1 MGLFG
6 SKKKTY
12 VSSTLYNLAGDPT
25 GKPSFKRTAVAGAI
39 VRGNDIPTDLRNSY
53 LSGFAISTRS
63 FARWGVTSG
72 YNDAVGLMPSQMA
85 LQSSFSQ
92 TKIQEY
98 LQQTYGGV
106 QEVLQSGAGPADVS
120 LWADK
125 FMIDQHLSA
134 GAESL
139 ADGVAY
145 DYTVSADTTS
155 LTVFVGDTPAAG
167 APDTRPSYVVP
178 LENFDRNANYVYAVY
193 RANTQG
199 DPKGT
204 VLGDWRIIDGITITG
219 PNLTGWTLHSGTQN
233 VSTPVVLRTTVTAS
247 TKAANGSITT
257 AAPVVTTRT
266 EQVPV
271 TRDEWRRE
279 VYIGSSKTDSLDL
292 EAERQAIERDYSYVV
307 VEKTT
312 TAVTTGS
319 SGGVPTTT
327 TTTTVR
333 QEIQLQKRY
342 RESVNT
348 VTTRRYGPVKMLLYK
363 VGTGVAELDSLFRL
377 APADVDWMPFIPV
390 RLDNKFVEERDPELY
405 QLTRKAFR
413 KAFGRRV
420 KLESII
426 ESLEDNKSLKD
437 IDFAHIAFGV
447 SFNTKSQWGKQYIFT
462 YLQKL
467 AQATGSSK
475 ATFDNYNTQY
485 NAHKNYAKAMQ
496 EWNTAQEGSW
506 GGSQSKPVEVAAPVR
521 PHSAISFKSSRSDMH
536 FNQRIEFDFL
546 YEERGT
552 GRRMVDGKP
561 AKIGSLWWE
570 ILEEGTEDA
579 LLLDMRSGEN
589 NQQGLFSRAFSRYLA
604 AHALYWQ
611 ASSREWH
618 RMVIR
623 GGKHINYPYRDHA
636 ITIYAED
643 ALKDEDESGFFFPL
657 NLAIFKGMGIV
668 DGTEMNNC
676 SAYLILN
683 SYQVVKKKWY
693 QTGIFAVIVAIV
705 VIVISYFYPPA
716 AGTAGG
722 VLGTN
727 AAVGAAIVGAG
738 ASAAVIALVGAIA
751 NAVAGMILGA
761 IIARAASKV
770 FGNSI
775 LGQIIAVAAVIMLG
789 NYQTAGANGTS
800 MSFAESFG
808 SLMRAENL
816 LKLGMSAVSG
826 FSDYIN
832 ASTMNILQEAEA
844 LREAYSAESRRIQEM
859 YVEQFGAG
867 KVIDPMA
874 FTTAGQGKVESMDA
888 FLSRTLMTGMD
899 IAETTHSMLSEFASL
914 TLTLDTKV

>member
-1 MGLFG
+1 MFG

-39 VRGNDIPTDLRNSY
+39 VRGNNIPTDLRNSY

-125 FMIDQHLSA
+125 FMIDQYLPA
-134 GAESL
+134 GAASL

-167 APDTRPSYVVP
+167 APDTRPSHLVP

-204 VLGDWRIIDGITITG
+204 VLGDWRIIDGITIIE

-279 VYIGSSKTDSLDL
+279 VYTGSSKTDSLDL

-363 VGTGVAELDSLFRL
+363 VGTGVAALDSLFQL

-447 SFNTKSQWGKQYIFT
+447 SFNTKSQWGKQYIFA

-552 GRRMVDGKP
+552 GRRMVNGKP

-589 NQQGLFSRAFSRYLA
+589 NQQGFFSQAFSRYYA

-611 ASSREWH
+611 VSSREWR

-623 GGKHINYPYRDHA
+623 GGLHINYPYRDHSVK
-636 ITIYAED
+636 IYAGD

-657 NLAIFKGMGIV
+657 NLAIFKEMGIV

-693 QTGIFAVIVAIV
+693 QTGIFAVIVIAVFIV
-705 VIVISYFYPPA
+705 VTYMTGGA
-716 AGTAGG
+716 TAEAAGG
-722 VLGTN
+722 VLGAN
-727 AAVGAAIVGAG
+727 GAVGASITGLAATSTIAIMVGAV
-738 ASAAVIALVGAIA
+738 ANAIA
-751 NAVAGMILGA
+751 GAILGA
-761 IIARAASKV
+761 ILTRVATKV

-775 LGQIIAVAAVIMLG
+775 LGQIVAVIAMIMIG

-808 SLMRAENL
+808 SLMKAENL

-874 FTTAGQGKVESMDA
+874 FTAAGQGKVESMDT

-899 IAETTHSMLSEFASL
+899 IAETTHNMLSQFATL

>member
-63 FARWGVTSG
+63 FARWGVASG
-72 YNDAVGLMPSQMA
+72 YNNTVGLMPSQMA

-125 FMIDQHLSA
+125 FMIDQYLSA

-167 APDTRPSYVVP
+167 APDTRPSHLVP

-204 VLGDWRIIDGITITG
+204 VLGDWRIIDGITIID

-233 VSTPVVLRTTVTAS
+233 VSTPAVLRTTVTAS

-279 VYIGSSKTDSLDL
+279 VYIGGSKTGSLDL
-292 EAERQAIERDYSYVV
+292 EAERQAIERDYSYVIV
-307 VEKTT
+307 SKTST
-312 TAVTTGS
+312 VVTTGS
-319 SGGVPTTT
+319 SGGIPTTT

-333 QEIQLQKRY
+333 QEIELQKRY

-363 VGTGVAELDSLFRL
+363 VGTGVAELDSLFQL

-426 ESLEDNKSLKD
+426 EALEDNKSLKD

-475 ATFDNYNTQY
+475 ATFDNYNAQY

-496 EWNTAQEGSW
+496 EWNAAQDGSW
-506 GGSQSKPVEVAAPVR
+506 GSSQSKPVEVAAPVR

-536 FNQRIEFDFL
+536 CNQRIECGVL

-552 GRRMVDGKP
+552 GRRMVEGKP
-561 AKIGSLWWE
+561 AKVDALWWE
-570 ILEEGTEDA
+570 TLEEGTEDA

-589 NQQGLFSRAFSRYLA
+589 NQQGLFSRAFSRYYA

-611 ASSREWH
+611 VSSREWR

-623 GGKHINYPYRDHA
+623 GGLHINYPYRDHSVK
-636 ITIYAED
+636 IYAGD

-676 SAYLILN
+676 SAYLVLN

-693 QTGIFAVIVAIV
+693 QTGIFAVIL
-705 VIVISYFYPPA
+705 VIVIIVVSYFYPPA
-716 AGTAGG
+716 SGAAGG

-738 ASAAVIALVGAIA
+738 ASAAIIALVGAIA
-751 NAVAGMILGA
+751 NAIAGMILGA
-761 IIARAASKV
+761 ILTRVATKV

-775 LGQIIAVAAVIMLG
+775 LGQIIAVVAVIMLG
-789 NYQTAGANGTS
+789 NYQTAGANGTP

-874 FTTAGQGKVESMDA
+874 FTAAGQGKVESMDT

-899 IAETTHSMLSEFASL
+899 IAETTHSMLSEFAQL

>member
-1 MGLFG
+1 MFG

-39 VRGNDIPTDLRNSY
+39 VRGNAIPTDLRNSY

-125 FMIDQHLSA
+125 FMIDQYLPA

-167 APDTRPSYVVP
+167 APDTRPSHLVP

-204 VLGDWRIIDGITITG
+204 VLGDWRIIDGITIIE

-342 RESVNT
+342 RKSVNT

-363 VGTGVAELDSLFRL
+363 VGTGVAALDSLFQL

-447 SFNTKSQWGKQYIFT
+447 SFNTKSQWGKQYIFA

-485 NAHKNYAKAMQ
+485 NAYKNYAKAMQ

-521 PHSAISFKSSRSDMH
+521 PHSAVSFKSSRSDMH

-552 GRRMVDGKP
+552 GRRMVNGKP

-579 LLLDMRSGEN
+579 LLLDMRSGEG
-589 NQQGLFSRAFSRYLA
+589 NQQGLLSQAFSRYYA

-611 ASSREWH
+611 VSSREWR

-623 GGKHINYPYRDHA
+623 GGLHINYPYRDHSVK
-636 ITIYAED
+636 IYAGD

-657 NLAIFKGMGIV
+657 NLAIFKEMGIV

-693 QTGIFAVIVAIV
+693 QTGIFAVIVIV
-705 VIVISYFYPPA
+705 VIIVVTYMTGGA
-716 AGTAGG
+716 TAEAAGG
-722 VLGTN
+722 VLGAN
-727 AAVGAAIVGAG
+727 GAVGASITGLAATSTIAIMVGAV
-738 ASAAVIALVGAIA
+738 ANAIA
-751 NAVAGMILGA
+751 GAILGA
-761 IIARAASKV
+761 ILTRVATKV

-775 LGQIIAVAAVIMLG
+775 LGQIVAVIAVIMIG

-808 SLMRAENL
+808 SLMKAENL

-874 FTTAGQGKVESMDA
+874 FTTAGQGKVESLDT

>member
-1 MGLFG
+1 MFG

-39 VRGNDIPTDLRNSY
+39 VRGSDIPGDMRNAY

-72 YNDAVGLMPSQMA
+72 YNNTVGLMPSQMA

-92 TKIQEY
+92 AKIQDY
-98 LQQTYGGV
+98 LQQTFGGS
-106 QEVLQSGAGPADVS
+106 QEVLQSGAGPAEIG
-120 LWADK
+120 LWANK
-125 FMIDQHLSA
+125 FIIDQFVSA
-134 GAESL
+134 GVDSL
-139 ADGVAY
+139 ADVQAY
-145 DYTVSADTTS
+145 DYETDGTNTS
-155 LTVFVGDTPAAG
+155 LTVRVGPTPAAG
-167 APDTRPSYVVP
+167 TTDTRPSYVVP
-178 LENFDRNANYVYAVY
+178 LTDFDPNANYVYAIY

-199 DPKGT
+199 DPT
-204 VLGDWRIIDGITITG
+204 RSVLGDWRTIDGITVAE
-219 PNLTGWTLHSGTQN
+219 PNLVGWSLHSGSQN

-247 TKAANGSITT
+247 TKAANGSVTT
-257 AAPVVTTRT
+257 SGPTVATRT
-266 EQVPV
+266 ENVSV
-271 TRDEWRRE
+271 TQDEWRRE
-279 VYIGSSKTDSLDL
+279 VYIGGSKTDSLDL
-292 EAERQAIERDYSYVV
+292 EAERQAIERDYSYVIV
-307 VEKTT
+307 NKTST
-312 TAVTTGS
+312 VVTTGS

-333 QEIQLQKRY
+333 QEIELRKRY

-348 VTTRRYGPVKMLLYK
+348 VTTRRYGPIKMLIYK
-363 VGTGVAELDSLFRL
+363 IGSGAPQLDGLFQL

-390 RLDNKFVEERDPELY
+390 RLDNKFVEERDPELF

-420 KLESII
+420 KIESVI
-426 ESLEDNKSLKD
+426 ESLKDNKSLKD

-485 NAHKNYAKAMQ
+485 KAHKNYAKAMQ

-552 GRRMVDGKP
+552 GRRMVEGKP
-561 AKIGSLWWE
+561 AKVGALWWE
-570 ILEEGTEDA
+570 TLEEGTEDA
-579 LLLDMRSGEN
+579 LLLDRRSGEN
-589 NQQGLFSRAFSRYLA
+589 NQQGLFSRAFSRYFA

-611 ASSREWH
+611 VSSREWR

-623 GGKHINYPYRDHA
+623 GGLHINYPYRDHSVK
-636 ITIYAED
+636 IYAED

-657 NLAIFKGMGIV
+657 NLAIFKGTGIV

-693 QTGIFAVIVAIV
+693 QTGIFAVIVIIVIV
-705 VIVISYFYPPA
+705 VVSYFYPPA
-716 AGTAGG
+716 GGAAGG

-738 ASAAVIALVGAIA
+738 ASAAVIAMVGAIA
-751 NAVAGMILGA
+751 NAIAGAILGA
-761 IIARAASKV
+761 IITRVATKV

-775 LGQIIAVAAVIMLG
+775 LGQLIAVVAVAMIG
-789 NYQTAGANGTS
+789 NYQSAANGANS
-800 MSFAESFG
+800 SLSFSESFG
-808 SLMRAENL
+808 SMMRAENL
-816 LKLGMSAVSG
+816 MKLGMSAVNGYSE
-826 FSDYIN
+826 YIN
-832 ASTMNILQEAEA
+832 KSTMHILDEARE
-844 LREAYSAESRRIQEM
+844 LQEAYSAEVRRIQEM

-874 FTTAGQGKVESMDA
+874 FTTAGQGRVESADT

-899 IAETTHSMLSEFASL
+899 IAETTHNMLSEFASL

>member
-63 FARWGVTSG
+63 FARWGVASG
-72 YNDAVGLMPSQMA
+72 YNNTVGLTPSQMA

-98 LQQTYGGV
+98 LQQIYGGV

-125 FMIDQHLSA
+125 FMIDQYLSA

-167 APDTRPSYVVP
+167 APDTRPSHLVP

-204 VLGDWRIIDGITITG
+204 VLGDWRIIDGITIID

-233 VSTPVVLRTTVTAS
+233 VSTPVVLRTTITAS

-292 EAERQAIERDYSYVV
+292 EAERQAIERDYSYVIV
-307 VEKTT
+307 SKTST
-312 TAVTTGS
+312 VVTTGS
-319 SGGVPTTT
+319 SGGIPTTT

-333 QEIQLQKRY
+333 QEIELRKRY

-363 VGTGVAELDSLFRL
+363 VGTGVAELDSLFQL

-420 KLESII
+420 KLESVI
-426 ESLEDNKSLKD
+426 ESLKDNESLKD

-447 SFNTKSQWGKQYIFT
+447 PLNTKSQWGKQYIFT

-475 ATFDNYNTQY
+475 ATFDNYNAQY
-485 NAHKNYAKAMQ
+485 NAHKNYAKATQ
-496 EWNTAQEGSW
+496 EWNAAQDGSW
-506 GGSQSKPVEVAAPVR
+506 GSSQSKPVEVAAPVR

-536 FNQRIEFDFL
+536 FNQRIEFGFL

-552 GRRMVDGKP
+552 GRRTVEGKP
-561 AKIGSLWWE
+561 AKVDALWWE
-570 ILEEGTEDA
+570 TLEEGTEDA
-579 LLLDMRSGEN
+579 LLLDTRSGEN
-589 NQQGLFSRAFSRYLA
+589 NQQGLFSRAFSRYYA

-611 ASSREWH
+611 VSSREWC

-623 GGKHINYPYRDHA
+623 GGLHINYPYRDHSVK
-636 ITIYAED
+636 IYAGD

-676 SAYLILN
+676 SAYLVLN

-693 QTGIFAVIVAIV
+693 QTGIFAVIL
-705 VIVISYFYPPA
+705 VIVIIVVSYFYPPA
-716 AGTAGG
+716 AGAAGG

-738 ASAAVIALVGAIA
+738 ASAAVIALVGAVA
-751 NAVAGMILGA
+751 NAIAGMILGA
-761 IIARAASKV
+761 ILARVATKV

-775 LGQIIAVAAVIMLG
+775 LGQIIAVVAVIMLG
-789 NYQTAGANGTS
+789 NYQTAGANGTP

-874 FTTAGQGKVESMDA
+874 FTAAGQGKVESMDT

-899 IAETTHSMLSEFASL
+899 IAETTHSMLSEFAQL

>member
-72 YNDAVGLMPSQMA
+72 YNNTVGLMPSQMA

-125 FMIDQHLSA
+125 FMIDQYLSA

-167 APDTRPSYVVP
+167 APDTRPSHLVP

-204 VLGDWRIIDGITITG
+204 VLGDWRIIDGITIID

-279 VYIGSSKTDSLDL
+279 VYIGGSKTDSLDL
-292 EAERQAIERDYSYVV
+292 EAERQAIERDYSYVIV
-307 VEKTT
+307 SKTST
-312 TAVTTGS
+312 VVTTGS
-319 SGGVPTTT
+319 SGGIPTTT
-327 TTTTVR
+327 TATTVR
-333 QEIQLQKRY
+333 QEIELRKRY

-363 VGTGVAELDSLFRL
+363 VGTGVAELDSLFQL

-420 KLESII
+420 KLESVI
-426 ESLEDNKSLKD
+426 ESLKDNESLKD

-447 SFNTKSQWGKQYIFT
+447 PLNTKSQWGKQYIFT

-475 ATFDNYNTQY
+475 ATFDNYNAQY
-485 NAHKNYAKAMQ
+485 NAHKNYAKATQ
-496 EWNTAQEGSW
+496 EWNAAQDGSW
-506 GGSQSKPVEVAAPVR
+506 GSSQSKPVEVAAPVR

-536 FNQRIEFDFL
+536 FNQRIEFGFL

-552 GRRMVDGKP
+552 GRRMVEGKP
-561 AKIGSLWWE
+561 AKVDALWWE
-570 ILEEGTEDA
+570 TLEEGTEDA
-579 LLLDMRSGEN
+579 LLLDTRSGEN
-589 NQQGLFSRAFSRYLA
+589 NQQGLFSRAFSRYYA

-611 ASSREWH
+611 VSSREWR

-623 GGKHINYPYRDHA
+623 GGLHINYPYRDHSVK
-636 ITIYAED
+636 IYAGD

-676 SAYLILN
+676 SAYLVLN

-693 QTGIFAVIVAIV
+693 QTGIFAVIL
-705 VIVISYFYPPA
+705 VIVIIVVSYFYPPA
-716 AGTAGG
+716 SGAAGG

-738 ASAAVIALVGAIA
+738 ASAAVIALVGAVA
-751 NAVAGMILGA
+751 NAIAGMILGA
-761 IIARAASKV
+761 ILTRVATKV

-775 LGQIIAVAAVIMLG
+775 LGQIIAVVAVIMLG
-789 NYQTAGANGTS
+789 NYQTAGANGTP

-874 FTTAGQGKVESMDA
+874 FTAAGQGKVESMDT

-914 TLTLDTKV
+914 TLTLDMKG

>member
-155 LTVFVGDTPAAG
+155 LTVFVGVTPAAG

-204 VLGDWRIIDGITITG
+204 VLGDWRIIDEITIPG

-496 EWNTAQEGSW
+496 EWNTAQEGAW

-536 FNQRIEFDFL
+536 FNQRIEFGFL

-589 NQQGLFSRAFSRYLA
+589 NQQGLFSRAFSRYFA

-611 ASSREWH
+611 ASSREWR

-636 ITIYAED
+636 ITIYAGD

-751 NAVAGMILGA
+751 NAIAGMILGA
-761 IIARAASKV
+761 IIARVATKV

>member
-63 FARWGVTSG
+63 FARWGVASG
-72 YNDAVGLMPSQMA
+72 YNNTVGLTPSQMA

-98 LQQTYGGV
+98 LQQIYGGV

-125 FMIDQHLSA
+125 FMIDQYLSA

-167 APDTRPSYVVP
+167 APDTRPSHLVP

-204 VLGDWRIIDGITITG
+204 VLGDWRIIDGITIID

-292 EAERQAIERDYSYVV
+292 EAERQAIERDYSYVIV
-307 VEKTT
+307 SKTST
-312 TAVTTGS
+312 VVTTGS
-319 SGGVPTTT
+319 SGGIPTTT

-333 QEIQLQKRY
+333 QEIELRKRY

-363 VGTGVAELDSLFRL
+363 VGTGVAELDSLFQL

-420 KLESII
+420 KLESVI
-426 ESLEDNKSLKD
+426 ESLKDNESLKD

-447 SFNTKSQWGKQYIFT
+447 PLNTKSQWGKQYIFT

-475 ATFDNYNTQY
+475 ATFDNYNAQY
-485 NAHKNYAKAMQ
+485 NAHKNYAKATQ
-496 EWNTAQEGSW
+496 EWNAAQDGSW
-506 GGSQSKPVEVAAPVR
+506 GSSQSKPVEVAAPVR

-536 FNQRIEFDFL
+536 FNQRIEFGFL

-552 GRRMVDGKP
+552 GRRTVEGKP
-561 AKIGSLWWE
+561 AKVDALWWE
-570 ILEEGTEDA
+570 TLEEGTEDA
-579 LLLDMRSGEN
+579 LLLDTRSGEN
-589 NQQGLFSRAFSRYLA
+589 NQQGLFSRAFSRYYA

-611 ASSREWH
+611 VSSREWR

-623 GGKHINYPYRDHA
+623 GGLHINYPYRDHSVK
-636 ITIYAED
+636 IYAGD

-676 SAYLILN
+676 SAYLVLN

-693 QTGIFAVIVAIV
+693 QTGIFAVIL
-705 VIVISYFYPPA
+705 VIVIIVVSYFYPPA
-716 AGTAGG
+716 AGAAGG

-738 ASAAVIALVGAIA
+738 ASAAVIALVGAVA
-751 NAVAGMILGA
+751 NAIAGMILGA
-761 IIARAASKV
+761 ILTRVATKV

-775 LGQIIAVAAVIMLG
+775 LGQIIAVVAVIMLG
-789 NYQTAGANGTS
+789 NYQTAGANGAP

-874 FTTAGQGKVESMDA
+874 FTAAGQGKVESMDT

-899 IAETTHSMLSEFASL
+899 IAETTHSMLSEFAQL

>member
-1 MGLFG
+1 MFG

-72 YNDAVGLMPSQMA
+72 YNNTVGLMPSQMA

-120 LWADK
+120 LWANK
-125 FMIDQHLSA
+125 FMIDQYLSA
-134 GAESL
+134 GAASL
-139 ADGVAY
+139 ADGVAH

-167 APDTRPSYVVP
+167 APDTRPSHLVP

-204 VLGDWRIIDGITITG
+204 VLGDWRIIDGITIID

-279 VYIGSSKTDSLDL
+279 VYIGGSKTDSLDL
-292 EAERQAIERDYSYVV
+292 EAERQAIERDYSYVIV
-307 VEKTT
+307 SKTST
-312 TAVTTGS
+312 VVTTGS
-319 SGGVPTTT
+319 SGGIPTTT

-333 QEIQLQKRY
+333 QEIELRKRY

-363 VGTGVAELDSLFRL
+363 VGTGVAELDSLFQL

-390 RLDNKFVEERDPELY
+390 RLDNKFVEERDPELF

-475 ATFDNYNTQY
+475 ATFDNYNAQY

-496 EWNTAQEGSW
+496 EWNAAQDSSW
-506 GGSQSKPVEVAAPVR
+506 GSSQPKPVEVAAPVR
-521 PHSAISFKSSRSDMH
+521 PHNAISFKSSRSDMH
-536 FNQRIEFDFL
+536 FNQRIEFGFL

-552 GRRMVDGKP
+552 GRRMVEGKP
-561 AKIGSLWWE
+561 AKVGALWWE
-570 ILEEGTEDA
+570 TLEEGTEDA

-589 NQQGLFSRAFSRYLA
+589 NQQGLFSRVFSRYYA

-611 ASSREWH
+611 VSSREWR

-623 GGKHINYPYRDHA
+623 GGLHINYPYRDHSVK
-636 ITIYAED
+636 IYAGD

-676 SAYLILN
+676 SAYLVLN

-693 QTGIFAVIVAIV
+693 QTGVFAVIL
-705 VIVISYFYPPA
+705 VIVIIVVSYFYPPA
-716 AGTAGG
+716 SGAAGG

-727 AAVGAAIVGAG
+727 AAVGTAIVGAG
-738 ASAAVIALVGAIA
+738 ASAAVIALVGAVA
-751 NAVAGMILGA
+751 NAIAGMILGA
-761 IIARAASKV
+761 ILTRVATKV

-775 LGQIIAVAAVIMLG
+775 LGQIFAVVAVIMLG
-789 NYQTAGANGTS
+789 NYQTAGANGTT

-816 LKLGMSAVSG
+816 IKLGMSAVSG
-826 FSDYIN
+826 FTDYIN

-874 FTTAGQGKVESMDA
+874 FTAAGQGKVESMDT

-899 IAETTHSMLSEFASL
+899 IAETTHSMLSEFAQL

>member
-1 MGLFG
+1 M
-6 SKKKTY
+6 
-12 VSSTLYNLAGDPT
+12 
-25 GKPSFKRTAVAGAI
+25 
-39 VRGNDIPTDLRNSY
+39 
-53 LSGFAISTRS
+53 
-63 FARWGVTSG
+63 
-72 YNDAVGLMPSQMA
+72 
-85 LQSSFSQ
+85 
-92 TKIQEY
+92 
-98 LQQTYGGV
+98 
-106 QEVLQSGAGPADVS
+106 
-120 LWADK
+120 
-125 FMIDQHLSA
+125 
-134 GAESL
+134 
-139 ADGVAY
+139 
-145 DYTVSADTTS
+145 
-155 LTVFVGDTPAAG
+155 
-167 APDTRPSYVVP
+167 
-178 LENFDRNANYVYAVY
+178 ENFDRNANYVYAVY

-204 VLGDWRIIDGITITG
+204 VLGDWRIIDGITIID

-233 VSTPVVLRTTVTAS
+233 VSTPVVLRTTITAS

-292 EAERQAIERDYSYVV
+292 EAERQAIERDYSYVIV
-307 VEKTT
+307 SKTST
-312 TAVTTGS
+312 VVTTGS
-319 SGGVPTTT
+319 SGGIPTTT

-333 QEIQLQKRY
+333 QEIELRKRY

-363 VGTGVAELDSLFRL
+363 VGTGVAELDSLFQL

-420 KLESII
+420 KLESVI
-426 ESLEDNKSLKD
+426 ESLKDNESLKD

-447 SFNTKSQWGKQYIFT
+447 PLNTKSQWGKQYIFT

-475 ATFDNYNTQY
+475 ATFDNYNAQY
-485 NAHKNYAKAMQ
+485 NAHKNYAKATQ
-496 EWNTAQEGSW
+496 EWNAAQDGSW
-506 GGSQSKPVEVAAPVR
+506 GSSQSKPVEVAAPVR

-536 FNQRIEFDFL
+536 FNQRIEFGFL

-552 GRRMVDGKP
+552 GRRTVEGKP
-561 AKIGSLWWE
+561 AKVDALWWE
-570 ILEEGTEDA
+570 TLEEGTEDA
-579 LLLDMRSGEN
+579 LLLDTRSGEN
-589 NQQGLFSRAFSRYLA
+589 NQQGLFSRAFSRYYA

-611 ASSREWH
+611 VSSREWR

-623 GGKHINYPYRDHA
+623 GGLHINYPYRDHSVK
-636 ITIYAED
+636 IYAGD

-676 SAYLILN
+676 SAYLVLN

-693 QTGIFAVIVAIV
+693 QTGIFAVIV
-705 VIVISYFYPPA
+705 VIVIIVVSYFYPPA
-716 AGTAGG
+716 SGAAGG

-738 ASAAVIALVGAIA
+738 ASAAVIALVGAVA
-751 NAVAGMILGA
+751 NAIAGMILGA
-761 IIARAASKV
+761 ILARVATKV

-775 LGQIIAVAAVIMLG
+775 LGQVIAVVAVIMIG
-789 NYQTAGANGTS
+789 NYQTAGSTGTS
-800 MSFAESFG
+800 LSFAESFG

-816 LKLGMSAVSG
+816 LKLGMSAVNG
-826 FSDYIN
+826 FSEYIN
-832 ASTMNILQEAEA
+832 TSTMNILQEAEA

-874 FTTAGQGKVESMDA
+874 FTTAGQGKVESMDT

-899 IAETTHSMLSEFASL
+899 IAETTHSMLSEFAQL

>member
-1 MGLFG
+1 MGLLG

-63 FARWGVTSG
+63 FARWGVASG
-72 YNDAVGLMPSQMA
+72 YNNTVGLTPSQMA

-98 LQQTYGGV
+98 LQQIYGGV

-125 FMIDQHLSA
+125 FMIDQYLSA

-167 APDTRPSYVVP
+167 APDTRPSHLVP

-204 VLGDWRIIDGITITG
+204 VLGDWRIIDGITIID

-292 EAERQAIERDYSYVV
+292 EAERQAIERDYSYVIV
-307 VEKTT
+307 SKTST
-312 TAVTTGS
+312 VVTTGS
-319 SGGVPTTT
+319 SGGIPTTT

-333 QEIQLQKRY
+333 QEIELRKRY

-363 VGTGVAELDSLFRL
+363 VGTGVAELDSLFQL

-420 KLESII
+420 KLESVI
-426 ESLEDNKSLKD
+426 ESLKDNESLKD

-447 SFNTKSQWGKQYIFT
+447 PLNTKSQWGKQYIFT

-475 ATFDNYNTQY
+475 ATFDNYNAQY
-485 NAHKNYAKAMQ
+485 NAHKNYAKATQ
-496 EWNTAQEGSW
+496 EWNAAQDGSW
-506 GGSQSKPVEVAAPVR
+506 GSSQSKPVEVAAPVR

-536 FNQRIEFDFL
+536 FNQRIEFGFL

-552 GRRMVDGKP
+552 GRRTVEGKP
-561 AKIGSLWWE
+561 AKVDALWWE
-570 ILEEGTEDA
+570 TLEEGTEDA
-579 LLLDMRSGEN
+579 LLLDTRSGEN
-589 NQQGLFSRAFSRYLA
+589 NQQGLFSRAFSRYYA

-611 ASSREWH
+611 VSSREWR

-623 GGKHINYPYRDHA
+623 GGLHINYPYRDHSVK
-636 ITIYAED
+636 IYAGD

-676 SAYLILN
+676 SAYLVLN

-693 QTGIFAVIVAIV
+693 QTGIFAVIL
-705 VIVISYFYPPA
+705 VIVIIVVSYFYPPA
-716 AGTAGG
+716 AGAAGG

-738 ASAAVIALVGAIA
+738 ASAAVIALVGAVA
-751 NAVAGMILGA
+751 NAIAGMILGA
-761 IIARAASKV
+761 ILTRVATKV

-775 LGQIIAVAAVIMLG
+775 LGQIIAVVAVIMLG
-789 NYQTAGANGTS
+789 NYQTAGANGTP

-874 FTTAGQGKVESMDA
+874 FTAAGQGKVESMDT

-899 IAETTHSMLSEFASL
+899 IAETTHSMLSEFAQL

>member
-1 MGLFG
+1 MFG

-63 FARWGVTSG
+63 FARWGVASG
-72 YNDAVGLMPSQMA
+72 YNNTVGLMPSQMA

-125 FMIDQHLSA
+125 FMIDQYLSA
-134 GAESL
+134 GAGSL

-167 APDTRPSYVVP
+167 APDTRPSHLVP

-204 VLGDWRIIDGITITG
+204 VLGDWRIIDGITIID

-319 SGGVPTTT
+319 SGGIPTTT

-333 QEIQLQKRY
+333 QEIELRKRY

-348 VTTRRYGPVKMLLYK
+348 VTTRRYGPIKMLIYK
-363 VGTGVAELDSLFRL
+363 IGSGATQLDGLFQL

-390 RLDNKFVEERDPELY
+390 RLDNKFVEERDPELF

-420 KLESII
+420 KLESVI
-426 ESLEDNKSLKD
+426 ESLKDNESLKD

-475 ATFDNYNTQY
+475 ATFDNYNAQY
-485 NAHKNYAKAMQ
+485 NAYKNYAKATQ
-496 EWNTAQEGSW
+496 EWNAAQEGSW
-506 GGSQSKPVEVAAPVR
+506 GSSQSKPVEVAAPVR
-521 PHSAISFKSSRSDMH
+521 PHNAISFKSSRSDMH

-552 GRRMVDGKP
+552 GRRMVEGKP
-561 AKIGSLWWE
+561 AKVDALWWE
-570 ILEEGTEDA
+570 TLEEGTEDA

-589 NQQGLFSRAFSRYLA
+589 NQQGLFSRAFSRYFA

-611 ASSREWH
+611 VSSREWR

-623 GGKHINYPYRDHA
+623 GGLHINYPYRDHSVK
-636 ITIYAED
+636 IYAED
-643 ALKDEDESGFFFPL
+643 ALKDEDESGFLFPL

-693 QTGIFAVIVAIV
+693 QTGIFAVIL
-705 VIVISYFYPPA
+705 VIVIIVVSYFYPPA
-716 AGTAGG
+716 SGAAGG

-738 ASAAVIALVGAIA
+738 ASAAIIALVGAIA
-751 NAVAGMILGA
+751 NAIAGMILGA
-761 IIARAASKV
+761 ILTRVATKV

-775 LGQIIAVAAVIMLG
+775 LGQIFAVVAVIMLG
-789 NYQTAGANGTS
+789 NYQTAGANGTT

-816 LKLGMSAVSG
+816 IKLGMSAVSG

-874 FTTAGQGKVESMDA
+874 FTAAGQGKVESMDT

-914 TLTLDTKV
+914 TLTLDMKG

>member
-63 FARWGVTSG
+63 FARWGVASG
-72 YNDAVGLMPSQMA
+72 YNNTVGLTPSQMA

-98 LQQTYGGV
+98 LQQIYGGV

-125 FMIDQHLSA
+125 FMIDQYLSA

-167 APDTRPSYVVP
+167 APDTRPSHLVP

-204 VLGDWRIIDGITITG
+204 VLGDWRIIDGITIID

-233 VSTPVVLRTTVTAS
+233 VSTPVVLRTTITAS

-292 EAERQAIERDYSYVV
+292 EAERQAIERDYSYVIV
-307 VEKTT
+307 SKTST
-312 TAVTTGS
+312 VVTTGS
-319 SGGVPTTT
+319 SGGIPTTT

-333 QEIQLQKRY
+333 QEIELRKRY

-363 VGTGVAELDSLFRL
+363 VGTGVAELDSLFQL

-420 KLESII
+420 KLESVI
-426 ESLEDNKSLKD
+426 ESLKDNESLKD

-447 SFNTKSQWGKQYIFT
+447 PLNTKSQWGKQYIFT

-475 ATFDNYNTQY
+475 ATFDNYNAQY
-485 NAHKNYAKAMQ
+485 NAHKNYAKATQ
-496 EWNTAQEGSW
+496 EWNAAQDGSW
-506 GGSQSKPVEVAAPVR
+506 GSSQSKPVEVAAPVR

-536 FNQRIEFDFL
+536 FNQRIEFGFL

-552 GRRMVDGKP
+552 GRRTVEGKP
-561 AKIGSLWWE
+561 AKVDALWWE
-570 ILEEGTEDA
+570 TLEEGTEDA
-579 LLLDMRSGEN
+579 LLLDTRSGEN
-589 NQQGLFSRAFSRYLA
+589 NQQGLFSRAFSRYYA

-611 ASSREWH
+611 VSSREWR

-623 GGKHINYPYRDHA
+623 GGLHINYPYRDHSVK
-636 ITIYAED
+636 IYAGD

-676 SAYLILN
+676 SAYLVLN

-693 QTGIFAVIVAIV
+693 QTGIFAVIL
-705 VIVISYFYPPA
+705 VIVIIVVSYFYPPA
-716 AGTAGG
+716 AGAAGG

-738 ASAAVIALVGAIA
+738 ASAAVIALVGAVA
-751 NAVAGMILGA
+751 NAIAGMILGA
-761 IIARAASKV
+761 ILARVATKV

-775 LGQIIAVAAVIMLG
+775 LGQIIAVVAVIMLG
-789 NYQTAGANGTS
+789 NYQTAGANGTP

-874 FTTAGQGKVESMDA
+874 FTAAGQGKVESMDT

-899 IAETTHSMLSEFASL
+899 IAETTHSMLSEFAQL